1 MPISLYAY
9 LPHSCNINRLTYF
22 DLVNRKSNI
31 QSQAASLDISLTVNS
46 RIRLQIQVPQFIMK
60 VYHQRRPMIRKRQ
73 LLHDNTHLSLEDSYA
88 IMLSPFQDVFLE
100 NFIAQYGNICIYAQ
114 V

>member
-1 MPISLYAY
+1 M
-9 LPHSCNINRLTYF
+9 
-22 DLVNRKSNI
+22 
-31 QSQAASLDISLTVNS
+31 
-46 RIRLQIQVPQFIMK
+46 
-60 VYHQRRPMIRKRQ
+60 KRQ